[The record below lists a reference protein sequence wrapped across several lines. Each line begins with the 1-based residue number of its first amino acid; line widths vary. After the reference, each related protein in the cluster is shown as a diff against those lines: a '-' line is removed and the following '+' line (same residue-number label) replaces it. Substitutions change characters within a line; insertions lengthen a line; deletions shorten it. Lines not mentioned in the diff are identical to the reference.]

1 MNRFIHLALCL
12 SFGLGTLSAA
22 DREESPESWYQQ
34 GRQNILDAKSRKP
47 NNRKAKNVILF
58 VGDGMGISTVTAARI
73 MEGQL
78 RGETGEEN
86 FLFFETFPNSALS
99 KTYNTNQQTPDS
111 AGTMTAMITGVKS
124 KAGFISVNQNILRG
138 DADGTPGNELV
149 TLLEKAEIARKSTGI
164 VSTARLTHAT
174 PACTY
179 AHTPE
184 RGWESNAALPENS
197 PVQDIAAQLIDFP
210 KNWAARGYPQVDGPE
225 VAIGGGRGSF
235 FPEGAVPE
243 KYTSEGGNGSRTDGR
258 NLAQEWLD
266 TRKNSAFIHDLNTFN
281 QIDPNKTD
289 HLFGLFENSHM
300 QFTADLEDKERE
312 EPTLSEM
319 TELAIDILDNNSKGF
334 FLLVEGGRIDHAH
347 HAGNAY
353 RALRD
358 AVEFS
363 KAVETAYNNTNPN
376 DTLIV
381 VTADHSHVMTMA
393 GYPTRGNSIVG
404 LVAGNGKDGEPN
416 NKFMTDSMGK
426 PYTTLGYTIGA
437 GYTGASPDQPEG
449 AKTYP
454 HSPKQYKSITQARPD
469 LGEHFHVTP
478 ETQTNES
485 FRDHLQETSIPA
497 GSETHGGEDVG
508 IWATGPQSH
517 LLGGTVE
524 QHVIFHLMDYAFGFK
539 RIDPFKK

>member
-1 MNRFIHLALCL
+1 MTRFSLLALSL
-12 SFGLGTLSAA
+12 FIGLASIADAA
-22 DREESPESWYQQ
+22 PEESPESWYDQ
-34 GRQNILDAKSRKP
+34 GRQNILDAASRKT

-73 MEGQL
+73 FEGQM

-86 FLFFETFPNSALS
+86 FLFFESFPHSALS

-124 KAGFISVNQNILRG
+124 KAGFISVNQNVRRG
-138 DADGTPGNELV
+138 DANATPGNELV

-184 RGWESNAALPENS
+184 RAWESNASLPENS

-210 KNWAARGYPQVDGPE
+210 KNWAARGYPQVDGLE
-225 VAIGGGRGSF
+225 VAIGGGRSAF
-235 FPEGAVPE
+235 FPEGAIDNRF
-243 KYTSEGGNGSRTDGR
+243 TSEGGNGSRTDGR

-266 TRKNSAFIHDLNTFN
+266 TRENAAFVYDLNTFN
-281 QIDPNKTD
+281 RIDADKTD

-300 QFTADLEDKERE
+300 RFTADLEDGKRE

-319 TELAIDILDNNSKGF
+319 TELAIDILDNNKKGF

-358 AVEFS
+358 TVEFS
-363 KAVETAYNNTNPN
+363 QAVKTAYENTDPR

-404 LVAGNGKDGEPN
+404 LVVGNGKDGEPN
-416 NKFMTDSMGK
+416 NKFMTDSMGI
-426 PYTTLGYTIGA
+426 PYTTLGYTIGS
-437 GYTGASPDQPEG
+437 GYTGESPDQPEG

-454 HSPKQYKSITQARPD
+454 HNPKQYKSITKPRPD
-469 LGEHFHVTP
+469 LAKVLEVTP
-478 ETQTNES
+478 QSQTNES
-485 FRDHLQETSIPA
+485 FKNHLQETSIPS

-508 IWATGPQSH
+508 IWATGPRAH
-517 LLGGTVE
+517 LLDGTVE
-524 QHVIFHLMDYAFGFK
+524 QNVIFHLMDYAFGFK
-539 RIDPFKK
+539 KIDPFKQ